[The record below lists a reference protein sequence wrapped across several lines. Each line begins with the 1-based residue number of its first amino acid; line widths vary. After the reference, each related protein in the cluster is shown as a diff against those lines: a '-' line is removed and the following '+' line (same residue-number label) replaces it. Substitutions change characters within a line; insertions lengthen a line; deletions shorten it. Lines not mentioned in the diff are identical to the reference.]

1 MDSSSTSPE
10 AMPQSSGNGAQSE
23 AELTDYKLQNSFF
36 KQAVK
41 YIPPLFFSYSTAINP
56 YPENYK
62 CINPCPSHSS
72 FFALYIIITIHY
84 YFAYITSLF
93 VSLYF
98 HINALVCFD
107 VAAKTIVLNINNK
120 DLFINFQMCCFYVH
134 ITDLLLYKCSSC
146 KSFNFNSV

>member
-1 MDSSSTSPE
+1 M
-10 AMPQSSGNGAQSE
+10 
-23 AELTDYKLQNSFF
+23 ELNQKQNSQITNY
-36 KQAVK
+36 KTASSNRQSNTS
-41 YIPPLFFSYSTAINP
+41 PLFFSYSTAINP